1 MTNDPDP
8 LNSIVP
14 DEIEDA
20 VDVPPPGTADN
31 SDSAAADDAP
41 NPPADDDTLPDG
53 NQVGADNIRE
63 GRVGGVMGGPNQS
76 QGEGQG
82 G

>member
-1 MTNDPDP
+1 MTDSNDP

-31 SDSAAADDAP
+31 SDAEAAEDAP
-41 NPPADDDTLPDG
+41 NEPADGDTLPDG

-63 GRVGGVMGGPNQS
+63 GRVGGVMGRPNQS
-76 QGEGQG
+76 QGEGHG